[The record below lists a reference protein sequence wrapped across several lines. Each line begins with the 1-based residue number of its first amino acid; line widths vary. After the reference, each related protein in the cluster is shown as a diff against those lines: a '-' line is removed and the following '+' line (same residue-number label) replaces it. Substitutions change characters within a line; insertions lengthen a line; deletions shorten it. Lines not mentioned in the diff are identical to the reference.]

1 MEISGYGIAGTISG
15 YGTQYIS
22 QTSSKPFT
30 IPVWGEDI
38 VKADNVKKK
47 TLNNADTNPFD
58 ASSFSFKEWR
68 ANRETLFDIQMYTK
82 TEPTRSDEEILKDI
96 AELGKKQAQRG
107 AFHELDK
114 EFLALMEEYIS
125 SVSPDREGILNR
137 AVNEIIDRT
146 KQDEDYTM
154 SSIYQQVK
162 SKTAEQKDEDEL
174 KKEMEGKELID
185 YFIEAIESRGNRKG
199 DSGTIS
205 GISQNGDCH
214 TVTVDNG
221 GGMTTKL
228 IYSNGELV
236 GMQINGNN
244 YSGVQLENVMSG
256 SVNHAMFTDDN
267 GNFIATYFGNEGEIR
282 GFRSLPTYE
291 ETERS
296 IEFSAAYNAGYDFAT
311 GRYLPI
317 PDLDPNKETLLIGG
331 KHPQTNAKSQEIY
344 NSIYDRLTSGV
355 A

>member
-1 MEISGYGIAGTISG
+1 MNISGYIAANTWG
-15 YGTQYIS
+15 YDVAKTS
-22 QTSSKPFT
+22 QTVSTKSFT
-30 IPVWGEDI
+30 VSTGE
-38 VKADNVKKK
+38 KQTQK

-58 ASSFSFKEWR
+58 ASSFNFKEWC
-68 ANRETLFDIQMYTK
+68 ASKETSFDIQMYTK

-96 AELGKKQAQRG
+96 AELGKKQAQQG
-107 AFHELDK
+107 TFHELDK
-114 EFLALMEEYIS
+114 EFLALMEEYVS

-146 KQDEDYTM
+146 KQEEDYTM

-162 SKTAEQKDEDEL
+162 SQTAEQKDEDEL

-205 GISQNGDCH
+205 GISQNGDSYS
-214 TVTVDNG
+214 VNIDNG

-228 IYSNGELV
+228 IYANGELV
-236 GMQINGNN
+236 GMQMNGNN

-282 GFRSLPTYE
+282 GFHSLPTYE
-291 ETERS
+291 EMERRK
-296 IEFSAAYNAGYDFAT
+296 EFVAAYNAGYDFAN
-311 GRYLPI
+311 GKYNLPT
-317 PDLDPNKETLLIGG
+317 PSDPNEETIFIGG
-331 KHPQTNAKSQEIY
+331 KRLPTTNSKTQEIY